1 MISFE
6 SIEFD
11 ICGLLTFE
19 IFILFAMKTFQ
30 PQLLYFSQETANHVV
45 FRNRVI
51 YGNPESP
58 QLNGDIECRLARHLQ
73 AEVNSSPFA
82 DNVQFT
88 QVGFGNF
95 SFDMDLY
102 PDVGYGSPYLPD
114 DYPVEA
120 EIGEDLFV
128 EARVD
133 TKSDIDLLIDACWA
147 TDSADPDD
155 ADGQYYL
162 ISSG

>member
-11 ICGLLTFE
+11 KCGLLTFWG
-19 IFILFAMKTFQ
+19 
-30 PQLLYFSQETANHVV
+30 LYLICNENISTPIISQETANHVV

-95 SFDMDLY
+95 SFDIDLY
-102 PDVGYGSPYLPD
+102 PDVGYGTPYLPD

>member
-1 MISFE
+1 MGFDLLIVFE
-6 SIEFD
+6 V
-11 ICGLLTFE
+11 
-19 IFILFAMKTFQ
+19 FILLVINKISTQFV
-30 PQLLYFSQETANHVV
+30 YFLQETANHVV

-51 YGNPESP
+51 YGDPESP

-73 AEVNSSPFA
+73 ADVNSSPFA

-95 SFDMDLY
+95 SFEMDLY
-102 PDVGYGSPYLPD
+102 PDVGYGTPYLPI
-114 DYPVEA
+114 DYPIEA

-128 EARVD
+128 EARVE
-133 TKSDIDLLIDACWA
+133 TSSNIDLLIDACWA
-147 TDSADPDD
+147 TDSADPND